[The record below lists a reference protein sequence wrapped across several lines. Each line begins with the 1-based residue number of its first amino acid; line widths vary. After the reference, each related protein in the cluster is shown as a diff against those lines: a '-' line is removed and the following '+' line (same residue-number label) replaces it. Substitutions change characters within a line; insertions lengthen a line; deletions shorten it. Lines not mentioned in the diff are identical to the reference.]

1 MTDTIL
7 HEIDIEEICETVE
20 SINITEVKENIL
32 LDMSNQLKEKFDKIE
47 YLEKRLKLKH
57 KSLIR
62 KVLTIYGLIKAI
74 DKISNENVELPI
86 ELAFS
91 WRTKYDT
98 YMITEYLNHFIDIMF
113 FFDIVMNFRTTY
125 FNRRTGVE
133 IMEKPLIVKNYLKG
147 AFIIDLLSTIPFDI
161 IYDVYYN

>member
-62 KVLTIYGLIKAI
+62 KVLTIYGLIKAV

-86 ELAFS
+86 ELQS
-91 WRTKYDT
+91 
-98 YMITEYLNHFIDIMF
+98 IIDILNDTIEDFLEQEF
-113 FFDIVMNFRTTY
+113 FP
-125 FNRRTGVE
+125 
-133 IMEKPLIVKNYLKG
+133 PLL
-147 AFIIDLLSTIPFDI
+147 DH
-161 IYDVYYN
+161 

>member
-47 YLEKRLKLKH
+47 HLEKGIRKKH

-62 KVLTIYGLIKAI
+62 KVLVIYGLIKAV

-86 ELAFS
+86 ELQS
-91 WRTKYDT
+91 
-98 YMITEYLNHFIDIMF
+98 IIDILNDTIEDFLEQEF
-113 FFDIVMNFRTTY
+113 FP
-125 FNRRTGVE
+125 
-133 IMEKPLIVKNYLKG
+133 PLL
-147 AFIIDLLSTIPFDI
+147 DH
-161 IYDVYYN
+161 